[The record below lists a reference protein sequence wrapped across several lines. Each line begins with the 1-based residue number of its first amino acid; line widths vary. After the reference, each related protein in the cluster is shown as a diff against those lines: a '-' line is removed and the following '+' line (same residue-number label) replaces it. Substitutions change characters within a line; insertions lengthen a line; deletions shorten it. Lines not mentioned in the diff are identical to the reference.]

1 MIFLESI
8 LSWISFALVSLV
20 ILLSPWFFG
29 AWEVWWFWPFV
40 VCIFSSAMILGLRLA
55 ITAFGSSSPDGN
67 RNTEGEGTYVD
78 ATSEA
83 DIINMRRKVLGCA
96 AFMLFLGYAF
106 WRFMVTGVVMDAQ
119 RSFLLFLTPFLI
131 GLTIVFGFG
140 TRQIRLLHVILMF
153 NLLVLGL
160 YAIINHLGWHSRFVL
175 WAPGYSLYI
184 NDNRATGTYFCPDH
198 FAGLMEI
205 AFSLSLG
212 FLVAREVRRGRRI
225 FAGILA
231 IVAFAVV
238 VLSKSRGGGLAV
250 AVICMAVLFW
260 GVSQWPRTVRW
271 YLRGSGAAL
280 FILLLLAFCFC
291 AKSYMYRFV
300 DGSGR
305 EVIRQRSLAQKK
317 EAFVDLI
324 RSSSRGRMIAGALRA
339 WETAPFLGIG
349 PGMHQNLWFHFAP
362 SPDGNRETGKWPSLR
377 NNDFHSYEV
386 HSDWV
391 QLLEEYGVAGILL
404 FLAAAST
411 LFAILLAGI
420 GKERR
425 ERMSRNWRSVGEGY
439 HPLLLGS
446 IFSCVALAFHSL
458 GDFNLQIP
466 ATTWILSAVVA
477 MAMAMVFRDERI

>member
-8 LSWISFALVSLV
+8 LSWISFVLISLV

-29 AWEVWWFWPFV
+29 SWEVWWFWPFV

-55 ITAFGSSSPDGN
+55 ITAFAASSPDG
-67 RNTEGEGTYVD
+67 RGETAGERTYVD
-78 ATSEA
+78 AVPEA
-83 DIINMRRKVLGCA
+83 DIANMRRKMFGCA

-106 WRFMVTGVVMDAQ
+106 WRFMGTGVVMDAQ
-119 RSFLLFLTPFLI
+119 RSFLLYLTPLLI
-131 GLTIVFGFG
+131 GLTIVFGFR
-140 TRQIRLLHVILMF
+140 TRQVRLLHVIIMF
-153 NLLVLGL
+153 NLLALGL
-160 YAIINHLGWHSRFVL
+160 YAIINHLVCHSRFVL
-175 WAPGYSLYI
+175 WAPGYSQYI
-184 NDNRATGTYFCPDH
+184 EDNRATGTYFCPDH
-198 FAGLMEI
+198 FSGLMEI
-205 AFSLSLG
+205 ALSLSLG
-212 FLVAREVRRGRRI
+212 FLVAREVGKQRRI
-225 FAGILA
+225 FAGVLA
-231 IVAFAVV
+231 VVAFAVV
-238 VLSKSRGGGLAV
+238 VLSKSRGGGLTV
-250 AVICMAVLFW
+250 AVICVAVLVW

-291 AKSYMYRFV
+291 AKSYMDRFV
-300 DGSGR
+300 DASGR
-305 EVIRQRSLAQKK
+305 HLIREKSFAQKK

-339 WETAPFLGIG
+339 WHTAPFLGIG

-362 SPDGNRETGKWPSLR
+362 SPDGNRETGKWPSLP

-391 QLLEEYGVAGILL
+391 QLLEEYGIAGLAL

-411 LFAILLAGI
+411 LFAILLSGI
-420 GKERR
+420 KKERR
-425 ERMSRNWRSVGEGY
+425 ERMSHNWRSVGEGY
-439 HPLLLGS
+439 QPLLLGA

-466 ATTWILSAVVA
+466 ATTWILGTVVA
-477 MAMAMVFRDERI
+477 LAMTMVLRDERM